1 MAHGLNCACAL
12 CSARRSYLDCAAR
25 IIQRRIRL
33 FLHEHAQVR
42 TGDCYLCTICT
53 LPQGECDSCREC

>member
-1 MAHGLNCACAL
+1 MTHGLNCACAL

-33 FLHEHAQVR
+33 FLHAHVQVR

-53 LPQGECDSCREC
+53 LP

>member
-1 MAHGLNCACAL
+1 MTHGLNCACAL
-12 CSARRSYLDCAAR
+12 CSARRRYLDCAAR
-25 IIQRRIRL
+25 IIHRRIRM
-33 FLHEHAQVR
+33 FLHEHVQVR